1 MATDSATASNGVP
14 ANAGATTES
23 SAADRA
29 GSAGSPAA
37 KRLTSKAPPRP
48 GAIVIALATGFA
60 VGALLLLV
68 GVGSLIG
75 QVLLVPPLAA
85 SAALVFG
92 APALPLSQPR
102 SVVGGQL
109 LSTGTGFVVLAV
121 AGSSAAAAAVAGGLA
136 LGVMMAARTPHSPA
150 AATAVIV
157 VLTEPRAL
165 TFLPLLALACG
176 LLVLVGVVAGRSGRS
191 ARYPAYW
198 W

>member
-1 MATDSATASNGVP
+1 MATDSATASNGAL
-14 ANAGATTES
+14 ANTDATTES

-29 GSAGSPAA
+29 ESPAP
-37 KRLTSKAPPRP
+37 KRLTSRAPLRP
-48 GAIVIALATGFA
+48 GALVIALATGFA
-60 VGALLLLV
+60 VAGLLLLV

-75 QVLLVPPLAA
+75 QVMLVPPLAA

-109 LSTGTGFVVLAV
+109 LSAGTGFVVLAV
-121 AGSSAAAAAVAGGLA
+121 GGSSAAAAAVAGGLA

-157 VLTEPRAL
+157 VLTEPPAV

-176 LLVLVGVVAGRSGRS
+176 LLVLVGLVAGRSGRG
-191 ARYPAYW
+191 ARYPSYW